1 MGGKKSNINQ
11 NKKIFNGFFFN
22 QQTQVKNTRVI
33 ILYTFLQVRHII
45 KHIFTQVP
53 TTYYSI
59 ISPDMSSKIA
69 SYSPDKNIVQT
80 ANVLVAL
87 YRVFC

>member
-33 ILYTFLQVRHII
+33 ILYTFLLVRHII

-53 TTYYSI
+53 T
-59 ISPDMSSKIA
+59 
-69 SYSPDKNIVQT
+69 IVQ
-80 ANVLVAL
+80 AVSAQKGLIVHFVNSQRAFAH
-87 YRVFC
+87 VFKML

>member
-53 TTYYSI
+53 T
-59 ISPDMSSKIA
+59 
-69 SYSPDKNIVQT
+69 IVQ
-80 ANVLVAL
+80 AVSAQKGLIVHFVNSQRAFAH
-87 YRVFC
+87 VFKML